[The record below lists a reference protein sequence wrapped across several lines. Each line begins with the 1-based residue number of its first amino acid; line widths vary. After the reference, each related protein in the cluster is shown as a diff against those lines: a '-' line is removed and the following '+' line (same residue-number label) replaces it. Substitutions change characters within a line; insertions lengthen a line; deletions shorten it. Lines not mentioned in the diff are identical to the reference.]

1 MEDIKIGILGFFTED
16 TIDPATVARKCEA
29 LGFDSLW
36 VGDHPVMPIKHAM
49 VGSADSV
56 KGARFEGDQT
66 PEFYSHM
73 PDPFLLLMAAATVTS
88 RIKLGTGVTL
98 ISEREPIAT
107 AKAVAT
113 LDPYSRGRFIFGIG
127 TGGLPAEAAVFG
139 VAFNRRWSVARERIR
154 AMKELWTKPESSF
167 AGEYVNFP
175 PVKCYPKPWRKPHPP
190 VHICAGLGSTILRA
204 LKDTVAFGDG
214 WGPVAIAPP
223 DLAKHTAMLKHLC
236 AEAQRD
242 FDQLEVSMFLPVES
256 SEPRRTREEYRE
268 AGCHRLVFTLWP
280 DLLTEKQ
287 IEEMARKYLD

>member
-1 MEDIKIGILGFFTED
+1 MDDIKISILGFFTED
-16 TIDPATVARKCEA
+16 TLDPATVATKCEA
-29 LGFDSLW
+29 LGFESLW
-36 VGDHPVMPIKHAM
+36 VGDHPVMPIRHAM
-49 VGSADSV
+49 VASADSV

-73 PDPFLLLMAAATVTS
+73 PDPFLLLMAAAAATS

-113 LDPYSRGRFIFGIG
+113 LDHYSRGRFIFGIG

-139 VAFNRRWSVARERIR
+139 VPFNRRWAVARERIR

-175 PVKCYPKPWRKPHPP
+175 PVQCYPKPRQKPHPP
-190 VHICAGLGSTILRA
+190 VHICAGLGSTVLRA
-204 LKDTVAFGDG
+204 LKDTVALGDG

-223 DLAKHTAMLKHLC
+223 DLAQHIATLKQLC
-236 AEAQRD
+236 TEARRD
-242 FDQLEVSMFLPVES
+242 FDQLEVSMFLPIES
-256 SEPRRTREEYRE
+256 SEPRRTRQDYRE

-280 DLLTEKQ
+280 DLLSEKQ

>member
-1 MEDIKIGILGFFTED
+1 MEDIKISILGFFTED
-16 TIDPATVARKCEA
+16 TLAPATVAGKCEA

-56 KGARFEGDQT
+56 RGARFEGDQT

-73 PDPFLLLMAAATVTS
+73 PDPFLLLMAAASVTS

-113 LDPYSRGRFIFGIG
+113 LDHYSRGRFIFGIG

-139 VAFNRRWSVARERIR
+139 VEFKKRLAVARERIR

-167 AGEYVNFP
+167 AGQYVNFP

-190 VHICAGLGSTILRA
+190 VHICAGLGSTVLRA
-204 LKDTVAFGDG
+204 LKDTVALGDG
-214 WGPVAIAPP
+214 WRPVAIAPP
-223 DLAKHTAMLKHLC
+223 DLTKHTATLKQLC
-236 AEAQRD
+236 AEAGRD
-242 FDQLEVSMFLPVES
+242 FDQLEVSMFLPIES
-256 SEPRRTREEYRE
+256 SEPRRTRQEYHE

-280 DLLTEKQ
+280 DLLTEQQ